1 MFPGAVRL
9 FFAALVLSGPL
20 ALAQPS
26 AARAGATRAQ
36 VSATSLARLD
46 AYLQGIYP
54 ADAPGGVVLVTR
66 DGKTIFRKAYGLAH
80 LERGS
85 RLTPDAVFRIA
96 SITKTMTAA
105 AILQFVEKGQLSLED
120 EVTKHFPDY
129 PTRGQRITLRHLLS
143 HTSGLPDYADLD
155 LRGARNRPPQ
165 QLLALTQDL
174 PLGFMPGTDYAY
186 SNTGYVL
193 LGLLIEKLSGLSY
206 GEYME
211 RQLFKPL
218 GMRHTVYASRG
229 LPGLVPGYRKKEGQ
243 YENVGELDA
252 TLPYAAGALLSTV
265 DDLARWNAALDAG
278 KVLSERS
285 LREAFTRT
293 PLRGGRTAS
302 YGLGWGLLDE
312 GPYAIQHHAGDFE
325 GYTGIV
331 YRVPAR
337 RLAVIVLS
345 NNIDSE
351 RHFFLAPKVA
361 QLVLDEDWAPGAVAL
376 SPEALAAYTG
386 AYRGL
391 DEAVY
396 RVTREAGKLVLQVAD
411 GPKVA
416 LQAFSATEFAYNP
429 PRAPPAR
436 VRFSGEGAA
445 ASLRFVP
452 NVGADQLASRV
463 SEGR

>member
-1 MFPGAVRL
+1 M
-9 FFAALVLSGPL
+9 
-20 ALAQPS
+20 
-26 AARAGATRAQ
+26 
-36 VSATSLARLD
+36 TS
-46 AYLQGIYP
+46 
-54 ADAPGGVVLVTR
+54 
-66 DGKTIFRKAYGLAH
+66 
-80 LERGS
+80 
-85 RLTPDAVFRIA
+85 
-96 SITKTMTAA
+96 A
-105 AILQFVEKGQLSLED
+105 AILQLVEKGQLSLDD

-129 PTRGQRITLRHLLS
+129 PTRGQRMTLRHLLS
-143 HTSGLPDYADLD
+143 HTSGIPDYSDLE
-155 LRGARNRPPQ
+155 LSGARNRTPE
-165 QLLALTQDL
+165 QLLALTRGL
-174 PLGFMPGTDYAY
+174 PLHFMPGTDYAY

-193 LGLLIEKLSGLSY
+193 LGRLIEKLSGMPY

-218 GMRHTVYASRG
+218 GMRHTVYASRS

-243 YENVGELDA
+243 YQNVGELDA

-293 PLRGGRTAS
+293 SLSGGRTAS

-312 GPYAIQHHAGDFE
+312 GPYAVQHHGGDFE
-325 GYTGIV
+325 GYTGIL

-337 RLAVIVLS
+337 HLAVIVLS

-361 QLVLDEDWAPGAVAL
+361 QLVLDEDWTPGRVAV
-376 SPEALAAYTG
+376 SPEALAAYAG

-391 DEAVY
+391 DGVVY
-396 RVTREAGKLVLQVAD
+396 AVTREDGKLVLQVAD
-411 GPKVA
+411 GPKVE
-416 LQAFSATEFAYNP
+416 LQAFSATEFAYHP

-436 VRFSGEGAA
+436 VRFSREGAA
-445 ASLRFVP
+445 ASLRFVAK
-452 NVGADQLASRV
+452 VGADQIASRV
-463 SEGR
+463 SEGP